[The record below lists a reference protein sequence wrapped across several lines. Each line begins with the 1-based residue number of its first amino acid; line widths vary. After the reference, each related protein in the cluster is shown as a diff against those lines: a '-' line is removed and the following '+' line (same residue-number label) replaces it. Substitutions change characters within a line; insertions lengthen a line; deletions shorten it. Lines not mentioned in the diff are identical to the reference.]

1 MKAGDNKT
9 IEETVRFNCIVDQDD
24 TSIGIMYGEIRDYI
38 CAARAN
44 NRDQVMKLF
53 HKDIL
58 IMKEELVTA
67 RPLSVKVYPRL
78 CY

>member
-1 MKAGDNKT
+1 MR
-9 IEETVRFNCIVDQDD
+9 VNCVEDQDD
-24 TSIGIMYGEIRDYI
+24 TAIGIMYGEASDYLSV
-38 CAARAN
+38 ARAS
-44 NRDQVMKLF
+44 NRDRVLILF